1 MSKLPIKDSQGKA
14 VGEYDIADELL
25 TYDKGLQ
32 ALQDAVVRHRANKR
46 QGSAST
52 LGKGEVA
59 GSNRKLWKQKG
70 TGRARTGLRQS
81 PVWRGGGVV
90 FGPKPRDYRKNQ
102 NKREARLAFRR
113 AVSEKIAG
121 GQIVVVDDLSLAAP
135 KTREFASLMN
145 ALAVRAPA
153 LFLTHGVQEDLL
165 RASKNIP
172 RVEVTT
178 GDNVHTY
185 QLLRYGTVVATREAM
200 ADLEERLRKAK
211 GGKARGGQGEQA

>member
-1 MSKLPIKDSQGKA
+1 MSKLPIKDNQGKA
-14 VGEYDIADELL
+14 AGEYDVADELL
-25 TYDKGLQ
+25 TYDKGMQ
-32 ALQDAVVRHRANKR
+32 AVQDAVVRHRANKR

-90 FGPKPRDYRKNQ
+90 FGPKPRDYSKNQ
-102 NKREARLAFRR
+102 NKQEARLAFRR

-121 GQIVVVDDLSLAAP
+121 GQITVVESLSISAP
-135 KTREFASLMN
+135 KTKEFAALMN
-145 ALAVRAPA
+145 GMGVSGPVLFVTKSVDQDIVRAVR
-153 LFLTHGVQEDLL
+153 
-165 RASKNIP
+165 NIP

-178 GDNVHTY
+178 ADNLHTY
-185 QLLRYGTVVATREAM
+185 QLLRYPSVVVTRDGM
-200 ADLEERLRKAK
+200 ASLEERLRKAK
-211 GGKARGGQGEQA
+211 GEKA

>member
-1 MSKLPIKDSQGKA
+1 MSKLPIVNLQGKSA
-14 VGEYDIADELL
+14 GEYDISDDLL

-32 ALQDAVVRHRANKR
+32 ALQDAVVRYRANQR

-90 FGPKPRDYRKNQ
+90 FGPKPRDYSKAQ
-102 NKREARLAFRR
+102 NKQEARLAFRR

-121 GQIVVVDDLSLAAP
+121 GEIKVVEELTVSEP
-135 KTREFASLMN
+135 KTREFAGLMKN
-145 ALAVRAPA
+145 LDVKAPA
-153 LFLTHGVQEDLL
+153 LFVTAEVSEDLV
-165 RASKNIP
+165 RASRNIP
-172 RVEVTT
+172 RVELTLAA
-178 GDNVHTY
+178 NLHTY
-185 QLLRYGTVVATREAM
+185 QLVRYSTIVIDRAGM
-200 ADLEERLRKAK
+200 AKLEERLTAAK
-211 GGKARGGQGEQA
+211 GAKA

>member
-1 MSKLPIKDSQGKA
+1 MSKLPIINLQGKSA
-14 VGEYDIADELL
+14 GEYDIADELL

-32 ALQDAVVRHRANKR
+32 ALQDAVVRHRANCR

-52 LGKGEVA
+52 LGKGEVS

-90 FGPKPRDYRKNQ
+90 FGPKPRDYSKQQ
-102 NKREARLAFRR
+102 NKQEARLAFRR

-121 GQIVVVDDLSLAAP
+121 GQIKVVESLAIDAP
-135 KTREFASLMN
+135 KTKAFAALMGN
-145 ALAVRAPA
+145 LGVQAPA
-153 LFLTHGVQEDLL
+153 LFVTLNVQSDLVQAA
-165 RASKNIP
+165 RNIP

-178 GDNVHTY
+178 VGNMHTY
-185 QLLRYGTVVATREAM
+185 QLLRYPNVVVTREAM
-200 ADLEERLRKAK
+200 SALEERLQKAK
-211 GGKARGGQGEQA
+211 GGKA